1 MDRDFIEK
9 NQIVERY
16 LTGKLPPK
24 GAADFERVCR
34 GDPRLVEE
42 LRLADRVHSAIR
54 LLEASGQ
61 PEPWAEKPR
70 AFWEKPPFI
79 GAAAAL
85 AAVFL
90 IATVVL
96 FVQLRGAESTIAELE
111 AAVIERPLDP
121 SSRGRTVT
129 VIPSRTG
136 PVRRALFSTG
146 AGGAEFLEM
155 RIDVSWAD
163 TQTFRVT
170 VERAGQ
176 GRVMRLDNLLRDS
189 NGHLR
194 IALNSSALG
203 PGTYDVEID
212 AVNWRG
218 QPSPAAWAA
227 FAVEA
232 P

>member
-1 MDRDFIEK
+1 MDREFIEK

-24 GAADFERVCR
+24 GVADFERVCR

-42 LRLADRVHSAIR
+42 LRLADRVNSAMR

-90 IATVVL
+90 IATIVL
-96 FVQLRGAESTIAELE
+96 FVQLRAAEARIAGLE
-111 AAVIERPLDP
+111 AMVVERPIDP

-129 VIPSRTG
+129 VIPSRSG
-136 PVRRALFSTG
+136 PVRRGLFTTG
-146 AGGAEFLEM
+146 ADGAEFVEM

-163 TQTFRVT
+163 TQAFRVT
-170 VERAGQ
+170 IEREGQ
-176 GRVMRLDNLLRDS
+176 ARVLRLDNLLRDS
-189 NGHLR
+189 NGHIR
-194 IALNSSALG
+194 VGFNSSAFG
-203 PGTYDVEID
+203 PGTYTLTID

-218 QPSPAAWAA
+218 QASPAAWAG
-227 FAVEA
+227 FTVAV